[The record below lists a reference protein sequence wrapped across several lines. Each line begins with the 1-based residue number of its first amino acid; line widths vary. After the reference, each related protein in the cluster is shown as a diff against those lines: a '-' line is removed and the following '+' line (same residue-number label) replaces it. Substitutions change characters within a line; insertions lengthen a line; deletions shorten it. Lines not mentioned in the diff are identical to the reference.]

1 MSIPDDPIPVGSI
14 SSREMVDA
22 VNSAKLTTLGLL
34 VAGVAHEVNT
44 PLGALASNHD
54 VLKRAL
60 GKLQEILAD
69 EVVDEHE
76 LGEVRRIVRALD
88 GILRVND
95 LAMTRVGEL
104 VGSLRSFGRPDRADR
119 DTVDVHDGIETALT
133 LLRHRLEGR
142 ITIDRDF
149 GDLPAVECFPQ
160 QLHQVFMNLL
170 LNAVQAV
177 EGGGLVR
184 VRTRQEGD
192 HVVVEVEDT
201 GPGIRAD
208 LLERIFEPGFT
219 TKGNRVGMGLGLLIA
234 RQVVDRHGGSLEA
247 GNRNEG
253 GARFRVRLPV
263 KLGRDA
269 GEGTGEL
276 PPSPSRITDDAH
288 T

>member
-1 MSIPDDPIPVGSI
+1 MTLPN
-14 SSREMVDA
+14 EQMAEA
-22 VNSAKLTTLGLL
+22 VNAAKLTTLGLL

-44 PLGALASNHD
+44 PLGALTSNHD

-60 GKLQEILAD
+60 GRLQEILAD
-69 EVVDEHE
+69 DVVDEHE
-76 LGEVRRIVRALD
+76 LGEVRRIVRALN

-119 DTVDVHDGIETALT
+119 DRVDLHEGIETALT

-142 ITIDRDF
+142 IVFERDF
-149 GDLPAVECFPQ
+149 HELPPVECFPQ

-177 EGGGLVR
+177 EAEGGVVW
-184 VRTRQEGD
+184 VRTRTDGS

-201 GPGIRAD
+201 GPGIRAE

-234 RQVVDRHGGSLEA
+234 SQVVDRHGGTIEA
-247 GNRNEG
+247 GNREEG

-263 KLGRDA
+263 DLSTS
-269 GEGTGEL
+269 GTPGT
-276 PPSPSRITDDAH
+276 SS
-288 T
+288 